1 MKASAVATAFLS
13 LIPLLA
19 SLGGVA
25 DGGNVDF
32 YRWPLPIAWFLLTA
46 YSVCSQN
53 YSSLIAFIRRAWW
66 LQLVM
71 PLVLFA
77 LLLGLEGIYQPYP
90 LNKRIHAPA
99 HATPENST
107 KPDKL
112 P

>member
-1 MKASAVATAFLS
+1 MKVSAVATAFLS
-13 LIPLLA
+13 LIPLLTG
-19 SLGGVA
+19 LGGVA

-32 YRWPLPIAWFLLTA
+32 YRCPLSIGWFLLTA

-77 LLLGLEGIYQPYP
+77 LSLGLTDFYMPHPWPKDVPPAQA
-90 LNKRIHAPA
+90 APA
-99 HATPENST
+99 SST
-107 KPDKL
+107 SPAKRP
-112 P
+112 